1 MVVMNI
7 EQSLLMAVS
16 FLISRGRPVSIFCP
30 TAQLGQYQPDRVIPP
45 PNEKLRLVIPLPNE
59 KLRLVI
65 PPPKCKAQPPLN
77 EKLRWLLLPPNE
89 MLNWVLPSQNEN
101 PMGIILTPK

>member
-1 MVVMNI
+1 
-7 EQSLLMAVS
+7 MAVS

-45 PNEKLRLVIPLPNE
+45 PNEKLRLVIPPPNEKLRLVIPPPNEKLRWVIPPPNE

-65 PPPKCKAQPPLN
+65 PPPK
-77 EKLRWLLLPPNE
+77 
-89 MLNWVLPSQNEN
+89 
-101 PMGIILTPK
+101 

>member
-1 MVVMNI
+1 MQLINTANYFDLLAITFFNNGVY

-45 PNEKLRLVIPLPNE
+45 PNEKLRLVIPP
-59 KLRLVI
+59 
-65 PPPKCKAQPPLN
+65 Q
-77 EKLRWLLLPPNE
+77 
-89 MLNWVLPSQNEN
+89 
-101 PMGIILTPK
+101 